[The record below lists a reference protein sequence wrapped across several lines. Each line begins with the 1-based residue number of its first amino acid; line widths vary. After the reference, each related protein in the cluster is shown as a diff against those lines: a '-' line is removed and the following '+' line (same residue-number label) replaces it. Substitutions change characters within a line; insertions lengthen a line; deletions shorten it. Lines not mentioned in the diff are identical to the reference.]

1 MKEILRQLITLSI
14 EDQRANLSLQQI
26 LTQDGGPTETVQAV
40 KNGMHLMKLEDFQK
54 IKKSFTKEQ
63 DNLGSQVRTKKI
75 KNQNITYSM

>member
-1 MKEILRQLITLSI
+1 MLKLKLMQ
-14 EDQRANLSLQQI
+14 
-26 LTQDGGPTETVQAV
+26 GGGQMETVQAV

-75 KNQNITYSM
+75 KNQNIIYSIQDQEVNH